1 MTDASRFVAIAT
13 YNVMLF
19 AQDRVESGA
28 ATPATPGAPVGPNR
42 RYVSQLTALA
52 TL

>member
-28 ATPATPGAPVGPNR
+28 ATPGAPVGPNR